1 MAESDAGGGGLRSS
15 SLVVCGSLVSRL
27 FSRSKLMIAMLWS
40 REQLLLEVPR
50 RVEGMEGRGGS
61 KQADRMGEEV
71 VKWYVVMV
79 VCRKELDG

>member
-1 MAESDAGGGGLRSS
+1 
-15 SLVVCGSLVSRL
+15 
-27 FSRSKLMIAMLWS
+27 MIAMLWS
-40 REQLLLEVPR
+40 REQLLLEIPR